1 MLKAVLIDDDESNLN
16 ALGEKL
22 YRHCPQV
29 TVIARCDHAEKGIEA
44 IENLKPQIVFL
55 DIEMP
60 ETNGF
65 VMLQQLKN
73 RNFELIFV
81 TAYNHY
87 AIKAIRFSALDYL
100 LKPVEAEE
108 LKAAVHRAEQA
119 IREKSGNPQIELLL
133 DHLEKR
139 KLSRIAIPTSDGLQF
154 IQLDQIIY
162 LEANANYTN
171 IFLPAGKHLV
181 SRPLKEFE
189 EILPADFFIRIHH
202 SYIINK
208 NAVEKY
214 IRGEGGQVVLQN
226 GNVLDVSKRKKLDF
240 LQAIRTL

>member
-1 MLKAVLIDDDESNLN
+1 MLKTVLIDDDESNLN
-16 ALGEKL
+16 ALSEKL
-22 YRHCPQV
+22 CRHCPQV
-29 TVIARCDHAEKGIEA
+29 SVMARCDNAEKGIEA

-100 LKPVEAEE
+100 LKPVEIED
-108 LKAAVHRAEQA
+108 LKAAVHRAEHA
-119 IREKSGNPQIELLL
+119 IREKAANPQIELLL
-133 DHLEKR
+133 DHFEK
-139 KLSRIAIPTSDGLQF
+139 KKISRIAIPTAEGLQF
-154 IQLDQIIY
+154 ILLEQILY

-171 IFLPAGKHLV
+171 LFLPAGKHVV
-181 SRPLKEFE
+181 SRSLKEFE
-189 EILPADFFIRIHH
+189 DMLPTDCFIRIHH

-208 NAVEKY
+208 NAVERY

-226 GNVLDVSKRKKLDF
+226 GSVLDVSKRKKLDF
-240 LQAIRTL
+240 LQAIKTL